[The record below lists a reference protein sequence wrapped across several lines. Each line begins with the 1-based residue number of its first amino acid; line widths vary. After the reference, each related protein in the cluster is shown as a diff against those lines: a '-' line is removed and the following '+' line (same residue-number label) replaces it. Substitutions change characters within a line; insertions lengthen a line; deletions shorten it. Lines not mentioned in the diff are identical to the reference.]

1 MFSGIK
7 LVVYDLD
14 GTLVDAFADIAAAV
28 NYSLGKNFG
37 AAPIPTSVVMR
48 YVGHGGRHLVQSLL
62 INGHAVAPGSEP
74 GEFTESDFDRAF
86 ADWRA
91 YYLEHP
97 ADLARPYEGVVEA
110 LQTLHQRGI
119 RQAVLSNKSD
129 DLIKLIVQNLG
140 LEPYLDW
147 VQGEAVGQPKKPD
160 PVVLWQ
166 VMERFGASAGETLM
180 VGDGVADMQVAAN
193 AGVAAVGVTYGVSSA
208 DEIRNLGARVVLDSL
223 AGLSA
228 LIQSDGCQ

>member
-1 MFSGIK
+1 LFSGIK
-7 LVVYDLD
+7 LVVFDLD

-37 AAPIPTSVVMR
+37 AAPISTPEVMR

-62 INGHAVAPGSEP
+62 LNGFGPAGTKPQDY
-74 GEFTESDFDRAF
+74 TEADFDRAF

-97 ADLARPYEGVVEA
+97 ADLARPYDGVVEA
-110 LQTLHQRGI
+110 LQALHQRGI

-147 VQGEAVGQPKKPD
+147 VQGEAVGQPRKPD
-160 PVVLWQ
+160 PKLLWQ

-223 AGLSA
+223 AGLND
-228 LIQSDGCQ
+228 LIESGGCE